1 MVPEYI
7 KVDKLVHLSLV
18 WIIILY
24 TVCVFLS
31 FFTCLR
37 YPLICLI
44 MSSMANNQPEKERQ
58 NFWVKIGILG
68 KNQDQRICQPHRKE

>member
-1 MVPEYI
+1 
-7 KVDKLVHLSLV
+7 
-18 WIIILY
+18 
-24 TVCVFLS
+24 
-31 FFTCLR
+31 
-37 YPLICLI
+37 